1 MGKKYPKR
9 LTTPEHLVGPVP
21 SESECIIMTEKNT
34 PFNMT
39 DEGVDRTAGEVQT
52 SCSMSQT
59 PQIATSPGI
68 SDSLA
73 ALTLSTSLSTSDG
86 KPQSITVPEIG
97 EHLTE
102 WLEDELN
109 VRWFFA
115 IPPPWV
121 AHVPL
126 LVRPLPRASASLVH
140 GDSISH
146 PKFVPI

>member
-1 MGKKYPKR
+1 MHYHDG
-9 LTTPEHLVGPVP
+9 
-21 SESECIIMTEKNT
+21 KNT

-59 PQIATSPGI
+59 PQIATSSGI

-73 ALTLSTSLSTSDG
+73 ALTLSASLSTSDS

>member
-59 PQIATSPGI
+59 PQNATSPGI

-109 VRWFFA
+109 VRWLVVRNPTA
-115 IPPPWV
+115 LGSSRSVTRPPAPAGVCLAGAW
-121 AHVPL
+121 
-126 LVRPLPRASASLVH
+126 
-140 GDSISH
+140 
-146 PKFVPI
+146 